1 MLEKNVLR
9 EVQPVKGQFLSTIVV
24 RPKKGGGGDRY
35 RPITNLKLLNA
46 HIPYIHFKMEGMK
59 NVTDNQGDFNIKKDF
74 DGKEN
79 YVK

>member
-1 MLEKNVLR
+1 
-9 EVQPVKGQFLSTIVV
+9 
-24 RPKKGGGGDRY
+24 
-35 RPITNLKLLNA
+35 LNA

-79 YVK
+79 YAK